1 MYDVPN
7 KDTIKHE
14 IRPHLFAAK
23 RGHDSKSDWAE
34 IIQCNLHRLKAAC
47 LRSITSAIP

>member
-7 KDTIKHE
+7 KGAIRHE

-23 RGHDSKSDWAE
+23 RGYGSKKRLGGV
-34 IIQCNLHRLKAAC
+34 IQCHLHKLKAAC
-47 LRSITSAIP
+47 LRPITSATP